1 MIKMEQILALS
12 EEIAREFRP
21 NRIILFG
28 SYAYGVPGE
37 DSDIDI
43 LVVLPFTGKPTRKAL
58 EIVRKIK
65 PMIPLDLIVRT
76 PEVVSE
82 RIANNDWLM
91 RDVMEKGQTLYEDNH
106 A

>member
-1 MIKMEQILALS
+1 MEQILALS
-12 EEIAREFRP
+12 GEIAREFKP
-21 NRIILFG
+21 ERIILFG

-58 EIVRKIK
+58 EIVSKIQ
-65 PMIPLDLIVRT
+65 PMIPLDLLVRT
-76 PEVVSE
+76 PEQVSE
-82 RIANNDWLM
+82 RVANNDWLM
-91 RDVMEKGQTLYEDNH
+91 LDVMEKGRTLYANNH

>member
-58 EIVRKIK
+58 EILSKIK

-76 PEVVSE
+76 PEAVSE
-82 RIANNDWLM
+82 RIASNDWLM